1 MERKTNQKINKE
13 MDNKIYQKKSELLK
27 SYEEELSRYLRGIKY
42 DYFFGDLESDAYC
55 ITRDDLENLEYK
67 DDRLRKL
74 DTILFIELT
83 KRIPDNC
90 QYCLIQKWYYQ
101 IYYIHKKVFPIE
113 LLPDYLQ
120 PLYQK
125 YLDGSLVIPDDI
137 PKDVLPLYKD
147 YLKGVD
153 LRPAL
158 NLDLKGYS

>member
-1 MERKTNQKINKE
+1 M
-13 MDNKIYQKKSELLK
+13 
-27 SYEEELSRYLRGIKY
+27 
-42 DYFFGDLESDAYC
+42 
-55 ITRDDLENLEYK
+55 EYK

-83 KRIPDNC
+83 KREPDNC
-90 QYCLIQKWYYQ
+90 QYMMIKTWYYCLYD
-101 IYYIHKKVFPIE
+101 IYVKYFPIE

-158 NLDLKGYS
+158 NLKGYS

>member
-1 MERKTNQKINKE
+1 MER
-13 MDNKIYQKKSELLK
+13 SELLK
-27 SYEEELSRYLRGIKY
+27 SYEEELYWYLVGLKY
-42 DYFFGDLESDAYC
+42 DYFFDDIESDTGSIMRNDLEK
-55 ITRDDLENLEYK
+55 LEYK

-83 KRIPDNC
+83 KREPDDC
-90 QYCLIQKWYYQ
+90 QYNDDKTWYYCLYD
-101 IYYIHKKVFPIE
+101 IYVKYFPIE

-125 YLDGSLVIPDDI
+125 YLDGSLIIPDDI

>member
-1 MERKTNQKINKE
+1 M
-13 MDNKIYQKKSELLK
+13 
-27 SYEEELSRYLRGIKY
+27 
-42 DYFFGDLESDAYC
+42 
-55 ITRDDLENLEYK
+55 EYK

-83 KRIPDNC
+83 KREPDDC
-90 QYCLIQKWYYQ
+90 QYNDDKTWYYCLYD
-101 IYYIHKKVFPIE
+101 IYVKYFPIE

-158 NLDLKGYS
+158 NLKGYS